1 MIEEAVGILY
11 IITVALKGPV
21 VLGILLALGWVLFET
36 GAFLHEAF
44 ERLRTSK
51 DWRELQAD
59 FARRETED
67 SDGETTLERLKEA
80 AVPDLIRRLV
90 VDERRAFSGGPAEK
104 LERLLEEA
112 EFAAARR
119 LLRQRLGLRI
129 GPLIGLMGT
138 LIPMGPA
145 LKNIAMG
152 NLAVMSNDMIIAFG
166 TTVAGLFVGALC
178 YVMLSI
184 RQIWYA
190 RDIADLERLARMERE
205 CT

>member
-59 FARRETED
+59 FARRETEEAD
-67 SDGETTLERLKEA
+67 TLLERLKNA

-90 VDERRAFSGGPAEK
+90 VDEARAFSAGPAEK
-104 LERLLEEA
+104 LERLLEEV